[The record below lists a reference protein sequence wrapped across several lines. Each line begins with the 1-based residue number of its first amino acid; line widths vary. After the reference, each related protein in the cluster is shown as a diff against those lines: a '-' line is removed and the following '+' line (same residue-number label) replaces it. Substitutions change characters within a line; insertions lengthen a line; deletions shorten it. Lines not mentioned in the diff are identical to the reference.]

1 MKKRNILIVASIAS
15 AFALTGCVNES
26 ADGLGQ
32 VTEKAVG
39 KDEVQKTVTVKE
51 DLLTYMNESLT
62 PLAEQEGEVIALYD
76 SVTGA
81 NYTDDETTY
90 NTIAD
95 EIMPKYQ
102 VFIKDLE
109 EVEVETEE
117 VTNIHE
123 IYIKAVNIQQSGFVT
138 MLSALEEQDLE
149 KMNEA
154 NAKLAEA
161 RTMSRDYL
169 NKLQSLAKEND
180 VVLEKE

>member
-15 AFALTGCVNES
+15 VFALTGCVNES

-39 KDEVQKTVTVKE
+39 KDEVQKAVTVKD

-109 EVEVETEE
+109 EVEMETEE

-123 IYIKAVNIQQSGFVT
+123 IYIEAVNIQQSGFVT
-138 MLSALEEQDLE
+138 MLSAIKEQDLE
-149 KMNEA
+149 KINDA
-154 NAKLAEA
+154 NAKLTEA